1 MGSDLTLQAVD
12 GAHAEANLPG
22 DLANAAP
29 LGQLQAGALDLVG
42 FGTWPVQLCA
52 HDAPLALELAVAGEL
67 VLDDVQPS
75 LDALA
80 DHVAVGF
87 MVGYGLIA
95 YNIPAVRFR
104 LDRLGDNFYYLGF
117 IYTLA
122 SMAAALIQ
130 LRESIQIEPILGGF
144 GIALITTIVGVAGRV
159 MLVQMRSEIDDVEE
173 QIRRDLLNASK
184 DLRAQLALALRE
196 FETFATAMRQTAE
209 ESTKQSAAAA
219 RQQIELIASVAQ
231 CASGEIKAA
240 FEAHR
245 PSSQELHT
253 LLEKLTSVLE
263 STGMVR
269 RRRWYWPF
277 KLRERIA
284 PRWPRRPWYWP
295 FQR

>member
-1 MGSDLTLQAVD
+1 MATDTK
-12 GAHAEANLPG
+12 GAPGASHPLPRLRFFDDMPDKG
-22 DLANAAP
+22 LF
-29 LGQLQAGALDLVG
+29 ALV
-42 FGTWPVQLCA
+42 
-52 HDAPLALELAVAGEL
+52 
-67 VLDDVQPS
+67 
-75 LDALA
+75 ALA
-80 DHVAVGF
+80 GFAAVLWLKVRRHDPETVAIVAVGF

-130 LRESIQIEPILGGF
+130 LRESIQIEPILGSF

-173 QIRRDLLNASK
+173 QVRRDLLNVSK
-184 DLRAQLALALRE
+184 DLRAQLALTLRE
-196 FETFATAMRQTAE
+196 FETFATAIRQTAE

-219 RQQIELIASVAQ
+219 QQQVELIASVAQ
-231 CASGEIKAA
+231 RASGEIKTA

-245 PSSQELHT
+245 PNSQELHT
-253 LLEKLTSVLE
+253 LLKELTSLLE
-263 STGMVR
+263 STGTVR